1 MCVCMSVP
9 FVCRIWG
16 GFVFGATF
24 WTDVQ
29 ELLYTELGVEKHRL
43 LEGRGDLVEAS
54 LLYGG
59 WSVTGTGVVI

>member
-1 MCVCMSVP
+1 M
-9 FVCRIWG
+9 
-16 GFVFGATF
+16 
-24 WTDVQ
+24 Q